1 MGMGS
6 LSSSRAK
13 QITNNL
19 LKFNMISSLRSRFHF
34 PVFLFALHCQLNC
47 KVSPPPLKLGFSSG
61 GRPGNQSVSKSNHV
75 HFNEKCQLSRAFKSF
90 EYFAHRGG
98 PQKLLK
104 INAAHL
110 SENVNWLE
118 NKWWAWPNSGRAG
131 GLGIER
137 DRTLFSELKARKHFR
152 LMRPIKDLVLWT
164 DLLLAGEIKSFC
176 KLHLVMAARPKSFM
190 SPPPFF
196 WPCAPVYPLPS
207 GDSFSCGTN
216 NIEPNESEIENLRTC
231 RRMVDAHLGH

>member
-6 LSSSRAK
+6 LSPARAK

-47 KVSPPPLKLGFSSG
+47 KVSTHPPPPLKLGFSSG

-98 PQKLLK
+98 PQKLFK

-118 NKWWAWPNSGRAG
+118 NKWWAWPNWGRAG

-176 KLHLVMAARPKSFM
+176 KLHFVMAARPKSFM

-196 WPCAPVYPLPS
+196 GRLLQC
-207 GDSFSCGTN
+207 
-216 NIEPNESEIENLRTC
+216 IRC
-231 RRMVDAHLGH
+231 RVAIRFRVAQIT